1 MDASGRR
8 TVWDSTE
15 VADDFVLWDD
25 TVGWLW
31 GYPFVFEQL
40 RLAQPDVRV
49 LVDVGCG
56 PGRVARRAA
65 EDHDLQV
72 HAVDISPRMLDL
84 AAGRRGQARVAFHH
98 ASGWDLPFLDSA
110 SVDAVMSCFVLV
122 CVPRREQAEAMAAEA
137 HRVLRPGGRFAV
149 LNAHP
154 GHTGVTFDSF
164 RIGRPGA
171 AYRAGDPIPVRLR
184 RTDGVW
190 VDIVDTYWPAESY
203 HEMLSGVGFARVW
216 QTVPLPADVR
226 RRHGPEATAHERWV
240 TERTTPPFL
249 LVVGEK

>member
-1 MDASGRR
+1 MDTSGRR
-8 TVWDSTE
+8 TVWDTTE

-56 PGRVARRAA
+56 PGKVARRAA
-65 EDHDLQV
+65 EDHGLQV
-72 HAVDISPRMLDL
+72 HAVDISPRMLAL
-84 AAGRRGQARVAFHH
+84 AAARHGQPRITFHQAF
-98 ASGWDLPFLDSA
+98 GWDLSFLDHASA
-110 SVDAVMSCFVLV
+110 DAVMSCFVLV
-122 CVPRREQAEAMAAEA
+122 CIARREQAEAMAAEA

-154 GHTGVTFDSF
+154 SHVGVTFDSF
-164 RIGRPGA
+164 QIGRPGGT
-171 AYRAGDPIPVRLR
+171 YRAGDQIPVRLR
-184 RTDGVW
+184 RTDGAW

-203 HEMLSGVGFARVW
+203 HEMLSHAGFARVW

-226 RRHGPEATAHERWV
+226 RRHGAGATAPERWA

-249 LVVGEK
+249 LVVGER